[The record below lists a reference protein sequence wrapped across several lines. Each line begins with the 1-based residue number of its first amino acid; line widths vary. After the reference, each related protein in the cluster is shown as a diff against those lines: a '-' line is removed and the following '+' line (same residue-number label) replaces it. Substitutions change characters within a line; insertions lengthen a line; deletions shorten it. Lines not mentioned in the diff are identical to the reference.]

1 MYDFIDVNEY
11 QSGSTLPSEALMI
24 NGEYIEDQ
32 IPGYRTLYV
41 KGREMLNKAV
51 TTQTV
56 ESRDGADFRYSRYP
70 ERTITVGYVLEA
82 ADNAAFR
89 AAFNQLNTI
98 LSVDQSL
105 LVFADESDKFFR
117 GTLSGIED
125 VTPGRNTVRGEFSF
139 ICSDPFKYSLQEY
152 EASPNEDDGTTF
164 VIDYKGTY
172 KSFPTLEATID
183 DGDCGYI
190 AFLNDNAHIIQL
202 GDPEETEGESF
213 PASQTLF
220 NQSFTSWNASAAS
233 GWGQN
238 SGDVAGSSAWVQVG
252 SVKTMAAGAINI
264 LTAGNYGSGS
274 QWHGPTITRVL
285 PADASGVVGSANFR
299 MQWKQL
305 MSIGTS
311 KTAGNERG
319 IFQMMLINTDSNPH
333 KIVAGVSIMKSAGG
347 TKATKRIYVGNSV
360 YATNIDLS
368 YHNGSFGWTIV
379 NKNGQNFVPVRTCS
393 IEKKGSTITFN
404 IAGIKQS
411 YTDPSWENLKV
422 HQVTIA
428 FGQYG
433 SQPALFTNGL
443 YYAKFIADNCTT
455 WQDIPNKFSAGDTI
469 TANCS
474 NADICLN
481 GLPSPE
487 LGALGNE
494 YEDFYLSPGPNQI
507 HCVWS
512 DWAKSKPTF
521 KLRYR
526 EVYL

>member
-1 MYDFIDVNEY
+1 M
-11 QSGSTLPSEALMI
+11 
-24 NGEYIEDQ
+24 
-32 IPGYRTLYV
+32 
-41 KGREMLNKAV
+41 
-51 TTQTV
+51 
-56 ESRDGADFRYSRYP
+56 
-70 ERTITVGYVLEA
+70 
-82 ADNAAFR
+82 
-89 AAFNQLNTI
+89 
-98 LSVDQSL
+98 
-105 LVFADESDKFFR
+105 
-117 GTLSGIED
+117 
-125 VTPGRNTVRGEFSF
+125 
-139 ICSDPFKYSLQEY
+139 
-152 EASPNEDDGTTF
+152 
-164 VIDYKGTY
+164 
-172 KSFPTLEATID
+172 
-183 DGDCGYI
+183 
-190 AFLNDNAHIIQL
+190 
-202 GDPEETEGESF
+202 
-213 PASQTLF
+213 
-220 NQSFTSWNASAAS
+220 
-233 GWGQN
+233 
-238 SGDVAGSSAWVQVG
+238 
-252 SVKTMAAGAINI
+252 KTMAAGAINI

-274 QWHGPTITRVL
+274 QWHGPTITRIL
-285 PADASGVVGSANFR
+285 PADASGTVGFANFR

-305 MSIGTS
+305 MNIGTS

-333 KIVAGVSIMKSAGG
+333 KIVAGVSIMKSTSG

-360 YATNIDLS
+360 YVTNIDLS

-404 IAGIKQS
+404 IAGTKHS
-411 YTDPSWENLKV
+411 YTNPSWENLKV

-455 WQDIPNKFSAGDTI
+455 WQDIPNKFSAGDRI

-512 DWAKSKPTF
+512 DWAKSKPSF

-526 EVYL
+526 EVYI